1 MMTQDEMI
9 AMIRE
14 INHEYLQLQEKKEL
28 LKKSRDELKDKLNV
42 LEPFRPLELDLH
54 KALRY
59 RYMKIRFGRIGVD
72 YYRKLEKYLFED
84 LNAVFLEG
92 IRNENFVYGCYFV
105 SNAEASRVDSVFNSL
120 HFERISISGEYIGT
134 PSLACESLQQDIDST
149 NEKIDA
155 VDKEIEEL
163 EHRSG
168 WRNSPITLMSG
179 RWQRG
184 WKKETIRRTIISS
197 AAGWEKRM

>member
-1 MMTQDEMI
+1 MNI
-9 AMIRE
+9 WNCRRRK
-14 INHEYLQLQEKKEL
+14 NCLRR
-28 LKKSRDELKDKLNV
+28 SRDELKDKLNV
-42 LEPFRPLELDLH
+42 MEPFRPLELDLH

-105 SNAEASRVDSVFNSL
+105 SNTEASRVDSVFNSL

-134 PSLACESLQQDIDST
+134 PSLACR
-149 NEKIDA
+149 K
-155 VDKEIEEL
+155 
-163 EHRSG
+163 
-168 WRNSPITLMSG
+168 P
-179 RWQRG
+179 
-184 WKKETIRRTIISS
+184 
-197 AAGWEKRM
+197 AAGYRQHE

>member
-1 MMTQDEMI
+1 
-9 AMIRE
+9 
-14 INHEYLQLQEKKEL
+14 
-28 LKKSRDELKDKLNV
+28 
-42 LEPFRPLELDLH
+42 
-54 KALRY
+54 
-59 RYMKIRFGRIGVD
+59 MKIRFGRIGVD

-163 EHRSG
+163 MRSHASKLLGAQKRLEELSNNFDVRKMAARLEEGDNKEDYYILCG
-168 WRNSPITLMSG
+168 WMGEADVAAFL
-179 RWQRG
+179 
-184 WKKETIRRTIISS
+184 KESEMMTKCS
-197 AAGWEKRM
+197 W